1 MNKNIKI
8 NLFLMKG
15 IFVSHGSP
23 MILIQN
29 DPWKD
34 LLKEWAK
41 KLGNFDTVIVISP
54 HFFSWSGAFLVET
67 QPKLE
72 CIQDYYGFPD
82 ELYKFYYSAE
92 NDVELAKNIVKEGE
106 KLGLPIKEDNKWGL
120 DHGAWIPL
128 IYMYPNGV
136 KAVSISITDLSPEIH
151 FKLGEVINQVSKDK
165 NVLIIGTGSPTH
177 RLELMYLNAKP
188 RPTKFDQILMEK
200 LRNGDFSS
208 IPKMEGTKEWEIAQ
222 PEGMLRP
229 LFVVLGAIKPKKAEI
244 IGYEVPYGGVSMLA
258 VEFYS

>member
-1 MNKNIKI
+1 MEENVEYN
-8 NLFLMKG
+8 LMKG

-23 MILIQN
+23 MILVEN

-34 LLKEWAK
+34 LLREWGK
-41 KLGNFDTVIVISP
+41 KLGKFDSIIIISP
-54 HFFSWSGAFLVET
+54 HFFSWSGTFLVET

-82 ELYKFYYSAE
+82 ELYKFCYSAD
-92 NDVELAKNIVKEGE
+92 NDVDLANKIVEEGQKE
-106 KLGLPIKEDNKWGL
+106 GLPIKQDNKWGL

-128 IYMYPNGV
+128 MYMYPEGV
-136 KAVSISITDLSPEIH
+136 KVVTISITDLSAEIH
-151 FKLGEVINQVSKDK
+151 YKLGEVIGRVVGDR

-188 RPTKFDQILMEK
+188 RQTKFDQILIQK
-200 LRNGDFSS
+200 LKDGDFTSLF
-208 IPKMEGTKEWEIAQ
+208 KLEGTKEWEIAS

-229 LFVVLGAIKPKKAEI
+229 LFVVLGAVKPKKAEI

>member
-1 MNKNIKI
+1 
-8 NLFLMKG
+8 MKG

-23 MILIQN
+23 MILVEN

-34 LLKEWAK
+34 MLKKWGQ
-41 KLGNFDTVIVISP
+41 KLGKFDTVVVISP
-54 HFFSWSGAFLVET
+54 HFFNWSSSFLVEI

-82 ELYKFYYSAE
+82 ELYKYCYSAE
-92 NDVELAKNIVKEGE
+92 NDVELARSIVIEGQ
-106 KLGLPIKEDNKWGL
+106 KRGLPVKEDNKWGL

-128 IYMYPNGV
+128 MYMFPDGV
-136 KAVSISITDLSPEIH
+136 KAVAISITDLSAEIH
-151 FKLGEVINQVSKDK
+151 FRLGEVISEVTKNK
-165 NVLIIGTGSPTH
+165 NVLIMGTGSPTH

-188 RPTKFDQILMEK
+188 KQTKFDQILIEK
-200 LRNGDFSS
+200 LEKGEFSS
-208 IPKMEGTKEWEIAQ
+208 IFNLEGTKEWEIAQ

-229 LFVVLGAIKPKKAEI
+229 LFTVLGAIKPKKANI